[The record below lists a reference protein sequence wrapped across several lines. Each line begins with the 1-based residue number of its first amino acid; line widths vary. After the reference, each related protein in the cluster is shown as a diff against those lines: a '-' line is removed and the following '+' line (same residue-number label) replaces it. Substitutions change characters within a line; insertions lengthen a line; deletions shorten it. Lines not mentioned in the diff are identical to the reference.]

1 MRMFEQPRFEALV
14 HTAVGGAHYAG
25 KQPNA
30 SIEQDHRAKLAA
42 RQDIVADADRLDR
55 TRFTDVTRAA
65 VRDFE
70 PNVPWNEE
78 FLTTRANCYATVGD
92 PLGRGHA

>member
-14 HTAVGGAHYAG
+14 HTARGRAHYAG

-42 RQDIVADADRLDR
+42 RQDIVADGDGLDSRASKMRSSKPSNRR
-55 TRFTDVTRAA
+55 T
-65 VRDFE
+65 
-70 PNVPWNEE
+70 
-78 FLTTRANCYATVGD
+78 G
-92 PLGRGHA
+92 